1 MIMNRKEIE
10 NFTMTVI
17 MSLYDNYDDIYRNVE
32 YMLSNHS
39 IAQNI
44 KCSAVRMLRTLGYTV
59 TSEEKKENGFLSMY
73 YIVEKTK

>member
-17 MSLYDNYDDIYRNVE
+17 MSLYDNNDDIYQNVR

-44 KCSAVRMLRTLGYTV
+44 KCSAVRMLRTLDYTV
-59 TSEEKKENGFLSMY
+59 TSKEKKVNGVISRY
-73 YIVEKTK
+73 YIVERTK